1 MVLQIRGQ
9 RSGKG
14 GGYENGGYGSA
25 DLRSGRKG
33 GYEEGGG
40 AFTGNKETDNF

>member
-25 DLRSGRKG
+25 DLSTEVRKK
-33 GYEEGGG
+33 GGG
-40 AFTGNKETDNF
+40 AFTGNNETDNF